1 MPICEDQTSTKVDRL
16 TASIRLGE
24 RLAARRIASGVSF
37 EHAGSSIPRRLSLCC
52 RETRVNPETAVELLR
67 SLRPELERKYG
78 VVELALFGSLA
89 RGDGDENSD
98 VDVL

>member
-1 MPICEDQTSTKVDRL
+1 MPICEDQTSKEVDRL

-52 RETRVNPETAVELLR
+52 RGTRVNPETAVELLR